1 MQTVTISGMIQ
12 DSVGASTAEEGRAR
26 QFTASE
32 LQADLQPDD
41 RIQGPGQTR
50 LRPHLLSSANFSQFQ
65 SAHRKG
71 HSTETAVLELEVLDV
86 LFMTADDK
94 AGHCTDRPRPVGSL
108 TFRPLKYR
116 LQCEK
121 KRKCHTNDRLIT
133 VCMSVLPLH

>member
-41 RIQGPGQTR
+41 RVQGPGQTR
-50 LRPHLLSSANFSQFQ
+50 LRPHLLSSANFSQFK

-71 HSTETAVLELEVLDV
+71 HSTETAVLEVLDGV
-86 LFMTADDK
+86 FMTADDK
-94 AGHCTDRPRPVGSL
+94 AGHCPDRPRPVGSL
-108 TFRPLKYR
+108 TFRPLKYH

-121 KRKCHTNDRLIT
+121 NENATPKID
-133 VCMSVLPLH
+133 